1 MGWSGGRRI
10 WGGGGGGGGGLKR
23 GTVGENLGI

>member
-10 WGGGGGGGGGLKR
+10 LGGGGGLKP